1 MDLGQVVHM
10 NGGDGETSYAKNS
23 FHQVCVCV
31 CVRDFIFDVWY
42 NFLEDEDTQLH
53 IIKDSSFAMDVEV
66 PSMDTLSHLF
76 SL

>member
-42 NFLEDEDTQLH
+42 NFLEDEDT
-53 IIKDSSFAMDVEV
+53 
-66 PSMDTLSHLF
+66 
-76 SL
+76 